1 MSINKTLV
9 MQILTVLSEQ
19 IPKRVSV
26 ERLGLCDQQTL
37 AKHLMYMAHEDLIDN
52 DADEVVG
59 LDTSGEISHFESCGI
74 TSLGISYIGRDDG
87 IHKELH
93 AVNISLDV
101 NELRQLLLDNVA
113 ANAEPDQKQK
123 LTNAIASLSR
133 ETLVEVCK
141 ELIVKGLTAGT
152 VLTWL
157 RNFIP

>member
-1 MSINKTLV
+1 MPINKTLV

-19 IPKRVSV
+19 TPKRVSV
-26 ERLGLCDQQTL
+26 ERLGLCDEQTL
-37 AKHLMYMAHEDLIDN
+37 VRHLIYMSQEGLIDN
-52 DADEVVG
+52 DVDQVVG
-59 LDTSGEISHFESCGI
+59 YDTEGEISHFESCGI

>member
-19 IPKRVSV
+19 TPKRVSV
-26 ERLGLCDQQTL
+26 ERLELCDEQTL
-37 AKHLMYMAHEDLIDN
+37 AKHLMYMAREGLIDN
-52 DADEVVG
+52 NADEVVE
-59 LDTSGEISHFESCGI
+59 LDTSGEILDFESCGI
-74 TSLGISYIGRDDG
+74 TSLGISYIGQDDG

-101 NELRQLLLDNVA
+101 NELRRLLLDNVA

-123 LTNAIASLSR
+123 LANAIASLSR

>member
-19 IPKRVSV
+19 TPKRVSV
-26 ERLGLCDQQTL
+26 ERLGLCDEQTL
-37 AKHLMYMAHEDLIDN
+37 AKHLMYMAREGLIDN
-52 DADEVVG
+52 DANEVVG
-59 LDTSGEISHFESCGI
+59 LDTSDEISHFESCGI